1 VVGELRLVARKVGL
15 VYPGPIEAVR
25 DVQLE
30 LCSGELVALLGPNGA
45 GKSSLLKL
53 LAGLLAPTSGTVEL
67 EGQSLTRLGHRARAR
82 SIAVVP
88 QSLQAM
94 PFVDVETFVRQGR
107 YAHQGLLPR
116 SRREDTEAV
125 RRALEE
131 ADAGDLAG
139 RALDQLSGGQRQRVL
154 VARALAQEADVLL
167 FDEPTAALDPE
178 HQVRTFDL
186 IARLGCEGRLAV
198 AVTHDLN
205 LASQFATRLVLLQEG
220 RVVADGGVEEVLA
233 RDVLE
238 PVYGSNL
245 RYGRLPAPRGPG
257 ERPFVVPWLQ
267 AEGGDPPS
275 P

>member
-1 VVGELRLVARKVGL
+1 MVGELRLVARKVGL